1 MTIGGGILVAIF
13 AEWASGGFCALGRV
27 HEALFGMT
35 LVGLGVQT
43 LFGSF
48 FLSVL
53 GLRKNLRLESEG
65 ERAAELAPERERV
78 PV

>member
-1 MTIGGGILVAIF
+1 VIGIGVLVAIF
-13 AEWASGGFCALGRV
+13 AEWASGGFGALGRA

-35 LVGLGVQT
+35 LVGLGVQI

-53 GLRKNLRLESEG
+53 GLRKQLRLGSDSVAD
-65 ERAAELAPERERV
+65 AAEKDREMAAL
-78 PV
+78 